1 MSRYTGRAPALLT
14 GLALLSTA
22 IPLAAQEN
30 ARDQTE
36 SEAVP
41 VLDAVI
47 VTDEAEVKGYAAKRS
62 AAATKTDTP
71 LIETPAALS
80 VITESQLRD
89 RGVQTLQEALRY
101 SAGVMPDAYG
111 LDNRGDWA
119 IIRGSE
125 FQQLVDGMRE
135 EFTYYSVARPDPYAL
150 ERVEILRGPASVL
163 YGQGPVAGVVNV
175 ASKLPRSEARQ
186 ELVADF
192 GSFHRK
198 QVATDLTGPLNADGS
213 LLYRLVGVY
222 RESDSQVDFAFFD
235 RKLLAPSL
243 TWRPAQD
250 LSWTLLANYQK
261 DSSANAISFLP
272 HSGTVLPN
280 PNGRIPIERFTSE
293 PGYDR
298 YEVERQALT
307 SFVDWQLTP
316 TWKLHHRIRLA
327 DNDNPYRTLYPDVFS
342 NPSDPFIDAQDRVVE
357 RSAWTRLSEARAL
370 TADQNLQARFTSGT
384 ITHDVM
390 VGIDLARA
398 RNREQ
403 TGFLAAAGPLDLYD
417 PQYGSFAEPTI
428 GPASTTR
435 AQFHGLYVQD
445 QLRIG
450 ERWIGV
456 LGLRHDRSKVEP
468 DGGDTARD
476 DATTGRAGLMY
487 QTATGFAPYLSFS
500 QSYQPNTATDAMG
513 NVFEPRK
520 GEQLELGLKYQP
532 PGSASLL
539 TATLF
544 DLQERNFVVFDPGSG
559 QNVLG
564 QVDAKGL
571 ELEAAG
577 RFGGFDLTAAYA
589 YTDAETREFYAVQP
603 EHLASLW
610 GKYRWQDFEFGAGI
624 RHLGSTTS
632 ESGRLDLDS
641 ATLVDAMLAYDWQ
654 RWRFSLH
661 GSNLADEEYLT
672 SCLDR
677 GDCFYGLRRT
687 VVGNVAYRW

>member
-1 MSRYTGRAPALLT
+1 MLRLAGRARALFAASLV
-14 GLALLSTA
+14 TA
-22 IPLAAQEN
+22 APLAAQEP
-30 ARDQTE
+30 AET
-36 SEAVP
+36 VP
-41 VLDAVI
+41 VLDAI
-47 VTDEAEVKGYAAKRS
+47 TVTDEAEVKGYAAKRS

-71 LIETPAALS
+71 LMETPAAVS
-80 VITESQLRD
+80 VITEAQLRD

-101 SAGVMPDAYG
+101 SAGVLPDAYG

-125 FQQLVDGMRE
+125 FQTLVDGMRE
-135 EFTYYSVARPDPYAL
+135 EFTFYSVARPDPYAL

-175 ASKLPRSEARQ
+175 VSKLPQSEARQ
-186 ELVADF
+186 EVVADF
-192 GSFHRK
+192 GSFQRK
-198 QVATDLTGPLNADGS
+198 QVASDLTGPLNADGS

-222 RESDSQVDFAFFD
+222 RESESQVDFAFFD
-235 RKLLAPSL
+235 RKLLAPSI
-243 TWRPAQD
+243 TWRAAPD
-250 LSWTLLANYQK
+250 LTWTLLAHYQK

-293 PGYDR
+293 PDYDR

-316 TWKLHHRIRLA
+316 EWKLHQRIRLA

-357 RSAWTRLSEARAL
+357 RSAFTRLSEARAL
-370 TADQNLQARFTSGT
+370 TADQNLQARFTVGA
-384 ITHDVM
+384 ITHDVL
-390 VGIDLARA
+390 VGLDLARA
-398 RNREQ
+398 RNRERM
-403 TGFLAAAGPLDLYD
+403 GFLAAAGPLDLYD
-417 PQYGSFAEPTI
+417 PQYGSFTAPTV

-435 AQFHGLYVQD
+435 SQFHGLYVQD

-468 DGGDTARD
+468 DGGATARD

-487 QTATGFAPYLSFS
+487 QATGGIAPYLSFS

-532 PGSASLL
+532 PGSASLM
-539 TATLF
+539 TATLY
-544 DLQERNFVVFDPGSG
+544 DLQERNFVVFDPGTG
-559 QNVLG
+559 QNILS

-577 RFGGFDLTAAYA
+577 RIGSIDFTAAYA

-610 GKYRWQDFEFGAGI
+610 GKYRWQGFEFGAGV
-624 RHLGSTTS
+624 RHLGSSTS
-632 ESGRLDLDS
+632 ESGRLEIDS
-641 ATLVDAMLAYDWQ
+641 ATLLDAMLAYDWQ

-687 VVGNVAYRW
+687 VVGNVSYRW